1 MKQTFLQTQIREPNR
16 DAFWFHSIAA
26 KDSEH
31 VESLRF
37 TRAIF
42 GLGESPFL
50 LNTTVNIHLDA
61 SKETYLELVENNEEI
76 QESLYVNKIVVG
88 IPGKE
93 YVENIKIVATTLFGD
108 EKFDLHEWNSK
119 FEELEVKLKDILS
132 ETTYA
137 KEDLGTNLS
146 DSKI

>member
-1 MKQTFLQTQIREPNR
+1 M
-16 DAFWFHSIAA
+16 
-26 KDSEH
+26 
-31 VESLRF
+31 
-37 TRAIF
+37 
-42 GLGESPFL
+42 
-50 LNTTVNIHLDA
+50 DA

-88 IPGKE
+88 IPSKE

-108 EKFDLHEWNSK
+108 EKFDLHERNSK